1 MPFSPHNLA
10 FTGCFVIAIAILAM
24 DSAQDFFDGV
34 FDIHPELL
42 RVSSSRHHA
51 NTQLAVSLAAS
62 KSPLFQAMKARY
74 KEVVG
79 GDQDV
84 AKVIEKVV
92 DFEDEL
98 KERYMAENLRGNKTT
113 HVMQRVFPDG
123 DLLWLVGINNE
134 VESASG
140 MFNPHFSKVTLYQ
153 VDYLKYLESGGTW
166 RKHHR
171 NGNDIKVCQ
180 EFIVPGLIT
189 LS

>member
-1 MPFSPHNLA
+1 M
-10 FTGCFVIAIAILAM
+10 
-24 DSAQDFFDGV
+24 
-34 FDIHPELL
+34 
-42 RVSSSRHHA
+42 
-51 NTQLAVSLAAS
+51 
-62 KSPLFQAMKARY
+62 
-74 KEVVG
+74 
-79 GDQDV
+79 

-166 RKHHR
+166 RKHLK